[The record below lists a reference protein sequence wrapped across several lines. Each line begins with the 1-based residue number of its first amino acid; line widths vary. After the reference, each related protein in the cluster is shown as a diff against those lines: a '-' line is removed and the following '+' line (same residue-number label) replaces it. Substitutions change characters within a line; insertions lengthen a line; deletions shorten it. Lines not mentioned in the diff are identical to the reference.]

1 MDTSSERNSSAS
13 LDSNLIFFIF
23 GKSSSFSFDE
33 VVQLVILIVDQIE
46 PDSFIEQCLLT
57 VIVGEERLDKVVVES
72 GDGVYRFM
80 VVEVILQSGVLL
92 LEFNTE
98 GMEQFSVGEGR
109 IDITNH
115 DDVTSMVEVRYNILY
130 F

>member
-1 MDTSSERNSSAS
+1 
-13 LDSNLIFFIF
+13 
-23 GKSSSFSFDE
+23 
-33 VVQLVILIVDQIE
+33 LVILIVDQIE

-115 DDVTSMVEVRYNILY
+115 DDVTSMVKVRYNILY

>member
-1 MDTSSERNSSAS
+1 M
-13 LDSNLIFFIF
+13 
-23 GKSSSFSFDE
+23 
-33 VVQLVILIVDQIE
+33 VILIVDQIE

-115 DDVTSMVEVRYNILY
+115 DDVTSMVKVRYNILY

>member
-1 MDTSSERNSSAS
+1 M
-13 LDSNLIFFIF
+13 
-23 GKSSSFSFDE
+23 
-33 VVQLVILIVDQIE
+33 VILIVDQIE